1 MARWRLNIFSAFSA
15 GGSLLSA
22 HPRLYL
28 RLLVFLFLFS
38 LLFACASHPREI
50 HTPAPLLGHSIPA
63 VEEPNF
69 HQISPEMVAFLDEF
83 VTQDRGKT
91 KAAWELVWA
100 ATDPNIRMFVYDPG
114 LTLPPVE
121 TFHRQSGNCLSY
133 SAMLMMMAR
142 HLGLK
147 ASYQEVEIPRQWNS
161 DNNTL
166 LVSMHINVVIEGD
179 REGSWIV
186 DVSGRAESR
195 SRLQRRIKD
204 HSVLAQYYNNLG
216 ADALANEELGNAYA
230 YIRKAIDTDPQL
242 HYLWSNLGVV
252 YSRNEQLDDATN
264 AYLTALEIDP
274 GSSMA
279 ANNLYLIYEKT
290 GNIAAAQSLEKRVE
304 KNRKKNPYYL
314 SHQSELAYE
323 EGRFEE
329 SQKLLEKA
337 VRIHDGEYRFH
348 YQLARTLV
356 IQGKRSE
363 ALASLQRAI
372 DLAPPGFQVSTA
384 QLDQLPALP

>member
-1 MARWRLNIFSAFSA
+1 MN
-15 GGSLLSA
+15 
-22 HPRLYL
+22 LYL
-28 RLLVFLFLFS
+28 RLLVGLPLVT
-38 LLFACASHPREI
+38 LLFACASQPREFYS
-50 HTPAPLLGHSIPA
+50 PAPLLGHQIPPI
-63 VEEPNF
+63 EEPNF
-69 HQISPEMVAFLDEF
+69 HQISPEMVEFLDQF
-83 VTQDRGKT
+83 VTQNRGKT

-100 ATDPNIRMFVYDPG
+100 VTDPNIRTFIYDPG

-147 ASYQEVEIPRQWNS
+147 ASYQEVEIPQQWNS

-216 ADALANEELGNAYA
+216 ADALANEDLGKAYA
-230 YIRKAIDTDPQL
+230 YISKAIDTDPQL
-242 HYLWSNLGVV
+242 QYLWSNLGVV
-252 YSRNEQLDDATN
+252 FSRNEQLEDATR
-264 AYLTALEIDP
+264 AYLTALKIDP

-290 GNIAAAQSLEKRVE
+290 GNIEAAQDLEKRVAR
-304 KNRKKNPYYL
+304 NRKNNPYYL
-314 SHQSELAYE
+314 SHQSEEAFE
-323 EGRFEE
+323 EGRYAD

-337 VRIHDGEYRFH
+337 LRIHDGEFRFH

-356 IQGKRSE
+356 VQGKKSA

-372 DLAPPGFQVSTA
+372 ELAPPDFPVSVA
-384 QLDQLPALP
+384 QLEQLPELP

>member
-1 MARWRLNIFSAFSA
+1 MTRWRLNIFSAFSA
-15 GGSLLSA
+15 GGSFLPA
-22 HPRLYL
+22 NTHFYPRL
-28 RLLVFLFLFS
+28 LLCLPLLTV
-38 LLFACASHPREI
+38 LFACASQPREFGK
-50 HTPAPLLGHSIPA
+50 PAPLQGHHIPL

-69 HQISPEMVAFLDEF
+69 HQISPEMVDFLDEF
-83 VTQDRGKT
+83 VTQNQGKT
-91 KAAWELVWA
+91 KTAWELVWA
-100 ATDPNIRMFVYDPG
+100 VTDPNVRMFAYDPG

-121 TFHRQSGNCLSY
+121 TFRRQSGNCLSY

-147 ASYQEVEIPRQWNS
+147 ASYQEVEIPQQWNS
-161 DNNTL
+161 ENNTL

-204 HSVLAQYYNNLG
+204 PAVLAQYYNNLG
-216 ADALANEELGNAYA
+216 ADALANEELGKAYA
-230 YIRKAIDTDPQL
+230 YISKAIDTDPQL

-252 YSRNEQLDDATN
+252 YSRNEQLEDATN
-264 AYLTALEIDP
+264 AYLTALKIDS

-304 KNRKKNPYYL
+304 RNRKKNPYYL

-337 VRIHDGEYRFH
+337 VRLHDGEYRFH
-348 YQLARTLV
+348 YQLARALV
-356 IQGKRSE
+356 VQGKRSE

-372 DLAPPGFQVSTA
+372 ELAPPDFPVSVA
-384 QLDQLPALP
+384 QLEELPDLP